1 MEQQRIGEPPQEI
14 RRYINSVWLEKGLSE
29 ATCEAYQRDL
39 TQFEQWSDCGLL
51 SSRESNILDF
61 LAYKQEQGFSAR
73 SSARIL
79 STFRGFFKHA
89 IERGAIDHDPCA
101 KIQNPKLG
109 RPIPDVLT
117 EKDVEDLLH
126 APDINKN
133 AVEYRDRVMLE
144 VLYATGLRV
153 SEIVALTIL
162 SVNLRQ
168 NVVRVMGKGSKERI
182 VPLGEYASSWL
193 ERYIHGA
200 RSQLLNGHRCN
211 ALFPSNRGQRMCR
224 QTFWHAIKRYAAR
237 AGITKPLS
245 PHTLRHAFA
254 THLLN
259 HGADLRTVQL
269 MLGHANLS
277 TTQIYTHVATERLK
291 ELHAHHHPRG

>member
-1 MEQQRIGEPPQEI
+1 MEQPRVSETPTEV

-39 TQFEQWSDCGLL
+39 TQFVEWSDCGLL

-61 LAYKQEQGFSAR
+61 LAYKQEQGCSAR

-79 STFRGFFKHA
+79 STFRGFFKYA
-89 IERGAIDHDPCA
+89 IERGEIHYNPCA
-101 KIQNPKLG
+101 KIQNPKIG
-109 RPIPDVLT
+109 RSLPDVLT
-117 EKDVEDLLH
+117 EQDVEDLLH
-126 APDINKN
+126 APDVDKN
-133 AVEYRDRVMLE
+133 AVEFRDRVMLE

-153 SEIVALTIL
+153 SEIVSLTIM

-168 NVVRVMGKGSKERI
+168 NVIRVMGKGSKERI
-182 VPLGEYASSWL
+182 VPLGEYALMWL
-193 ERYIHGA
+193 ERYIREA
-200 RSQLLNGHRCN
+200 RANLINGHRCS

-224 QTFWHAIKRYAAR
+224 QTFWHAIKRYADR

-277 TTQIYTHVATERLK
+277 TTQIYTHVATQRLK
-291 ELHAHHHPRG
+291 ELHAQHHPRG

>member
-1 MEQQRIGEPPQEI
+1 MEQQQISENRSEI

-39 TQFEQWSDCGLL
+39 TQFEEWSRSDLL
-51 SSRESNILDF
+51 SSEESDILDF
-61 LAYKQEQGFSAR
+61 LAYKQDQGCSAR

-79 STFRGFFKHA
+79 STFRGFFKYA
-89 IERGAIDHDPCA
+89 IERGDIHQNPCA

-117 EKDVEDLLH
+117 EQDVEDLLNT
-126 APDINKN
+126 PD
-133 AVEYRDRVMLE
+133 VERSPVEFRDRVMLE

-153 SEIVALTIL
+153 SEIVSLTIL

-168 NVVRVMGKGSKERI
+168 NIVRVVGKGSKERI
-182 VPLGEYASSWL
+182 VPLGEYAVMWL
-193 ERYIHGA
+193 ERFVHEV
-200 RSQLLNGHRCN
+200 RSRLLNGRRCS
-211 ALFPSNRGQRMCR
+211 ALFPSNRGQIMCR
-224 QTFWHAIKRYAAR
+224 QTFWHAIRRYAER

-291 ELHAHHHPRG
+291 ELHAQHHPRG